1 MSDIISDAV
10 AESLENSA
18 LWRRAATR
26 WLEVMWC
33 CQTDEEREWINRR
46 RSYCYSKITPV
57 LRTKP
62 AGIRDVSR
70 AASLALEN
78 MGIKQ
83 PDGSAFRSHPDR
95 LARKLQR

>member
-33 CQTDEEREWINRR
+33 CQTDEEREWISRR
-46 RSYCYSKITPV
+46 RS
-57 LRTKP
+57 
-62 AGIRDVSR
+62 
-70 AASLALEN
+70 
-78 MGIKQ
+78 
-83 PDGSAFRSHPDR
+83 
-95 LARKLQR
+95 